1 MRVTVVDGSESA
13 SRRQS
18 NLISY
23 VVDEQLAIDAGAL
36 ALLPL
41 AEQKKLT
48 TVFLSHS
55 HTDHIATLPLLL
67 ENVYTWTADCIT
79 VYASASTIAD
89 LKQHVFNDRIWPDIF
104 RIAQVATPFVDLRP
118 IAAGQTIQLGDTRVT
133 AFDVQHTIPTLGY
146 VVQDRS
152 DAVAVVADTGPCD
165 GIWEFLSAVANLR
178 AVFLEISFPNTLQWL
193 ADISQHLTPQHFLT
207 ETRKLQRDVA
217 WFVTHMKPEFA
228 SQIVE
233 EVAALQLARCQFA
246 VGAQCYE
253 FRNEAG

>member
-23 VVDEQLAIDAGAL
+23 VIDEQLAVDAGAL

-48 TVFLSHS
+48 AIFLSHS
-55 HTDHIATLPLLL
+55 HSDHIATLPLLL
-67 ENVYTWTADCIT
+67 ENVYTWTSECIT
-79 VYASASTIAD
+79 VYASAATIDD

-104 RIAQVATPFVDLRP
+104 RLAQIATPFIDLRP
-118 IAAGQTIQLGDTRVT
+118 IEAGQVVQVGDKRVT
-133 AFDVQHTIPTLGY
+133 AFDVRHTIPTLGY
-146 VVQDRS
+146 LIQDHS
-152 DAVAVVADTGPCD
+152 DAVAIVADTGPCD
-165 GIWEFLSAVANLR
+165 AIWEFLSAIEELR
-178 AVFLEISFPNTLQWL
+178 AVFLEISFPNDLQWL
-193 ADISQHLTPQHFLT
+193 ADISLHLTPQNFLT

-217 WFVTHMKPEFA
+217 WYVTHMKPVYA

-233 EVAALQLARCQFA
+233 QVAALQLARCQFA

-253 FRNEAG
+253 FGPTT

>member
-23 VVDEQLAIDAGAL
+23 VVDEQLAVDAGAL

-67 ENVYTWTADCIT
+67 ENVYTWTPECIT
-79 VYASASTIAD
+79 VYANASTIAD

-104 RIAQVATPFVDLRP
+104 RISQIATPFIDLRA
-118 IAAGQTIQLGDTRVT
+118 IEAGQVVQVGNKRVT

-146 VVQDRS
+146 LIQDET
-152 DAVAVVADTGPCD
+152 DAVAIVADTSPCD
-165 GIWEFLSAVANLR
+165 AIWEFLSGAEKLR
-178 AVFLEISFPNTLQWL
+178 AVFLEISFPDALQWL
-193 ADISQHLTPQHFLT
+193 ADISQHLTPQNFLA
-207 ETRKLQRDVA
+207 ETRKLQRQVE
-217 WFVTHMKPEFA
+217 WYVTHMKPEFA

-233 EVAALQLARCQFA
+233 EVAALELARCQFA

-253 FRNEAG
+253 FGQR